1 MLAANSFREILS
13 RSQFVPT
20 IAVLLGILALLLLAG
35 CSIRNRFLKNE
46 SENPDEPEQML
57 LLYEEMRRQGKLSD
71 SEFRSIKNQVL
82 PTRDPA
88 IETEGDDQEGP

>member
-1 MLAANSFREILS
+1 MFAANSFRDILS

-35 CSIRNRFLKNE
+35 SSIRNRFLKNQ
-46 SENPDEPEQML
+46 SVNPDEPEQML
-57 LLYEEMRRQGKLSD
+57 LLYEEMRREGNLSD

-88 IETEGDDQEGP
+88 IETEGDDQDGL